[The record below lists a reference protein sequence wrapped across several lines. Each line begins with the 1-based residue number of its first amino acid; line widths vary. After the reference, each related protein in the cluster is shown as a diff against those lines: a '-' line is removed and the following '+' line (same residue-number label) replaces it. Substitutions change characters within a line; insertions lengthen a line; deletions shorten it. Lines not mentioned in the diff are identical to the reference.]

1 MLSILV
7 WWAIPAVAVTL
18 AAAVAAVTR
27 RIRHARE
34 DVGTL
39 HRYQRA
45 REVLARTQ
53 QRPGPPIPSPQ
64 PDLPPSP

>member
-18 AAAVAAVTR
+18 AAVVAAVTR

-39 HRYQRA
+39 DRYQRA

-53 QRPGPPIPSPQ
+53 QRPTAPLPAPQ

>member
-1 MLSILV
+1 VLSILV

-39 HRYQRA
+39 QRYQRA
-45 REVLARTQ
+45 REVLERTQ
-53 QRPGPPIPSPQ
+53 QRPVAPVPKSH
-64 PDLPPSP
+64 PDLPSSP

>member
-1 MLSILV
+1 VLSILV

-18 AAAVAAVTR
+18 AATVAAAAR

-39 HRYQRA
+39 RRYQRA
-45 REVLARTQ
+45 REVLERTQ
-53 QRPGPPIPSPQ
+53 RPAPAGQ
-64 PDLPPSP
+64 PDVPSSP

>member
-1 MLSILV
+1 VLSILV

-18 AAAVAAVTR
+18 AAAVAAAAR
-27 RIRHARE
+27 RIRRARE

-45 REVLARTQ
+45 REVLERTQ
-53 QRPGPPIPSPQ
+53 RPAPARQ